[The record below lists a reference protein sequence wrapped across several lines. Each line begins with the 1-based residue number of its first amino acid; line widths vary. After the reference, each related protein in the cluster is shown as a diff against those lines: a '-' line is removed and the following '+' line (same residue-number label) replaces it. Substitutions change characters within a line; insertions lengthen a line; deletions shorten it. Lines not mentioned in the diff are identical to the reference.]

1 MLLYYKKGAISL
13 EIGISTFNQRQ
24 IMLTQNL
31 EIYHY
36 RQPYFKSIDFHNHDF
51 YEIYFFLDGSVTY
64 YIEENVYELI
74 PGDILIIPPGKM
86 HRPVISNTDS
96 IYERIVL
103 WINIGFINSL
113 GNNDCSLITTL
124 NEMAEK
130 NHLIHFE
137 KDDFNTIINYL
148 NMLILN
154 NSIKDYG
161 HNLLLE
167 SYASILLV
175 MINKQFLHSN
185 IKYNSQ
191 IDKEIIPTII
201 TYINENID
209 KKLDLD
215 MLSCEFF
222 VSKYHLI
229 RKFKKYTH
237 STVYDYIISKRII
250 YAKKLMREG
259 INATDACRISGFTDY
274 SNFYKSFLSKAYITP
289 KQYKIM
295 CSQNL

>member
-1 MLLYYKKGAISL
+1 
-13 EIGISTFNQRQ
+13 
-24 IMLTQNL
+24 MLTQNL

-74 PGDILIIPPGKM
+74 PGDILIIPSGKM

-103 WINIGFINSL
+103 WINIGFISSL
-113 GNNDCSLITTL
+113 GNNEFSLITTL
-124 NEMAEK
+124 SEMAEK

-137 KDDFNTIINYL
+137 KDDFNTIISYL
-148 NMLILN
+148 NMLIVN
-154 NSIKDYG
+154 NNIKDYG
-161 HNLLLE
+161 YNLLLE
-167 SYASILLV
+167 SYTTILLV
-175 MINKQFLHSN
+175 MINNQFLHCN
-185 IKYNSQ
+185 INYNSQ
-191 IDKEIIPTII
+191 TDKEIIPKII
-201 TYINENID
+201 TYINENIGN
-209 KKLDLD
+209 KLDLN
-215 MLSCEFF
+215 MLSSEFF
-222 VSKYHLI
+222 ISKYHLI

-259 INATDACRISGFTDY
+259 INATDSCRKSGFTDY
-274 SNFYKSFLSKAYITP
+274 SNFYKSFLRKAYITP
-289 KQYKIM
+289 KQYKIK
-295 CSQNL
+295 CSQDLSDQ